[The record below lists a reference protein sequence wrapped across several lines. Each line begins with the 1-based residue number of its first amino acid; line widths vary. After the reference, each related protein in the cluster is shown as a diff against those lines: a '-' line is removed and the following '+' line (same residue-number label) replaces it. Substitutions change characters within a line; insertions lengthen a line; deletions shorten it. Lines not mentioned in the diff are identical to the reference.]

1 MFSGWVIMN
10 RAAYLAAG
18 VFALVVGLAPASA
31 TTITWTFNS
40 GSGAAANSNAQTYN
54 ADAPNSSTTLTAQ
67 GFLNNTFATPATLY
81 NKNGGGNEIG
91 LGLAIDGQHEIA
103 GSEVLKIVLNL
114 AHTSMT
120 FSMNSVDNHEGWQVY
135 GSTSGGAGTFSLL
148 MSNTGLLDQG
158 LHTLDAAHG
167 GADLFYYFAYVDDGS
182 PSGGQG
188 SNILLHTLSIE
199 ATTGREGSTPLP
211 AALPLFGTGLGALG
225 LLGWRRK
232 RKAALAA

>member
-1 MFSGWVIMN
+1 MIN
-10 RAAYLAAG
+10 RAAYLAAAA
-18 VFALVVGLAPASA
+18 FALVVGVTPASA
-31 TTITWTFNS
+31 VTITWTFNS
-40 GSGAAANSNAQTYN
+40 GTGAAPNSNAQTYA
-54 ADAPNSSTTLTAQ
+54 ADAPNATTTLTAQ
-67 GFLNNTFATPATLY
+67 GFLNNTFATPEILY
-81 NKNGGGNEIG
+81 NKNTGGNEIG
-91 LGLAIDGQHEIA
+91 LGLNSDPNGQHEIE
-103 GSEVLKIVLNL
+103 GSQVLKIVLNL

-135 GSTSGGAGTFSLL
+135 GSTTGGAGTFSLL

-232 RKAALAA
+232 RKAARSA